1 MTQSRISYNVNGA
14 NLPNRDVLD
23 SHLKRIQPRW
33 LLIMDNVQ
41 LAWEYAQAFPQTNV
55 IHRNWALTQGDEN
68 VYSRLTPQQW
78 LAARQDE
85 AQHGIWLYTAN
96 EAGVNPAWDIAL
108 MNLIVSKGLKNVKL
122 VLANP
127 SVGTPADVSF
137 WTRPEMK
144 EWFRLLHEHRD
155 QFVLGLHEYFAG
167 IAPSGFVGGFPDGS
181 WSDGRTNLHPN
192 YEIRTNW
199 PADATQNGMNWHCGR
214 LQVVNA
220 AAKQFGYMAPRIVI
234 TEHGADDLSDMK
246 LWLMKFPPSYT
257 RGNIRG
263 WKTLQ
268 FLWERLLPG
277 RSIQMA
283 YLENIIYLDKA
294 LYSHIPNVEG
304 QLLYTWTANRGEWG
318 DFDLSE
324 TTEFLVGLEQY
335 VGAPTPPPTQPPPTN
350 PPPVPT
356 PNTYPM
362 TDEDLNNLMAASIT
376 IKTIVNKYR
385 L

>member
-1 MTQSRISYNVNGA
+1 MPQSRISYNVNGA
-14 NLPNRDVLD
+14 NVPNLEVLTK
-23 SHLKRIQPRW
+23 HLVKLQPRW
-33 LLIMDNVQ
+33 LLIMDNVE
-41 LAWEYAQAFPQTNV
+41 LAWALADKLKNTQV

-68 VYSRLTPQQW
+68 VYGRLSPEEW

-108 MNLIVSKGLKNVKL
+108 MNLIVSRGFKNVKL

-127 SVGTPADVSF
+127 SVGTPDISF
-137 WTRPEMK
+137 WSRPEMK

-167 IAPSGFVGGFPDGS
+167 IAPSGFVGGYPDGS

-192 YEIRTNW
+192 YEDRKNW
-199 PADATQNGMNWHCGR
+199 PTDATTIGMTWHTGR
-214 LQVVNA
+214 LQVVNQ
-220 AAKQFGYMAPRIVI
+220 AAKNFGYMAPRIVI
-234 TEHGADDLSDMK
+234 TEHGADDLADMHG
-246 LWLMKFPPSYT
+246 WLMKFPPSYT

-277 RSIQMA
+277 RSIQLA

-294 LYSHIPNVEG
+294 LYSRYPNVEG
-304 QLLYTWTANRGEWG
+304 QLLYTWTSNRGQWG

-335 VGAPTPPPTQPPPTN
+335 AGYVAPPPIENPPPTPPPTTTIT
-350 PPPVPT
+350 VT
-356 PNTYPM
+356 KAEI
-362 TDEDLNNLMAASIT
+362 EDVQAILDQVMKKLDALKS
-376 IKTIVNKYR
+376 R
-385 L
+385 